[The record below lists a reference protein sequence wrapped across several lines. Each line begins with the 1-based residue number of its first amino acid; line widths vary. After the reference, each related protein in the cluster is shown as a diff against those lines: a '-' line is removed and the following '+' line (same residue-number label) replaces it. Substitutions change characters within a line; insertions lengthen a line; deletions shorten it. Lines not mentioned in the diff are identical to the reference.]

1 MADQDP
7 FDLGERVQ
15 SFVDDAVDSLNF
27 ENLNSKIQG
36 TINSSINNLSGQG
49 SGSVRYHYGGDQPAD
64 QQSVYRRLMAK
75 NPPESISGILERVIG
90 LACLLVFGVVGGI
103 CFAIPIISAGIICMA
118 LAAGGAFLFR
128 NGLDKKKR
136 TEHFRVFRRIIGNK
150 NFCSVEDLAS
160 ATGQPKEKVAAELR
174 IMLQKG
180 YFPYGRL
187 DEQGT
192 CLMLDETA
200 YKEYL
205 AAKQS
210 MYERQKK
217 EREKEA
223 EAEKMRSAGEVDKA
237 IYEGEQYIEEIRRA
251 NEQIPGEE
259 MSGKLDTM
267 VELVQKILAR
277 LKEQPDQL
285 PKLHKF
291 NKYYMPTTLKLVKA
305 YEDLDRQ
312 PVDGGNVQKSKEEI
326 EKTIDTI
333 NIAYE
338 KLLDSL
344 FQDSAMDIRSDISVL
359 QSMFAQ
365 EGLTEDKFKNSTR
378 GN

>member
-1 MADQDP
+1 LADKDQ
-7 FDLGERVQ
+7 FDFGERVQ

-27 ENLNSKIQG
+27 ENLNSNIQK
-36 TINSSINNLSGQG
+36 TINSAFDSSAGGGVQ
-49 SGSVRYHYGGDQPAD
+49 YHYGGDRAAD
-64 QQSVYRRLMAK
+64 QKSVYRRLMAQ
-75 NPPESISGILERVIG
+75 NPPESLSGALERVIG
-90 LACLLVFGVVGGI
+90 LACLLLFGVTGGI

-118 LAAGGAFLFR
+118 LADGGAYLFKR
-128 NGLDKKKR
+128 GRDKKQR
-136 TEHFRVFRRIIGNK
+136 VEHFRVFRRIIGNK
-150 NFCSVEDLAS
+150 NYCSVQDLAD
-160 ATGQPKEKVAAELR
+160 AVGLPKEKVAAELR

-200 YKEYL
+200 YEAYL
-205 AAKQS
+205 AAQQS
-210 MYERQKK
+210 MYERQQQQ
-217 EREKEA
+217 REQARE
-223 EAEKMRSAGEVDKA
+223 EEKVRSASDVDKA
-237 IYEGEQYIEEIRRA
+237 IYEGEKYIEEIRKA
-251 NEQIPGEE
+251 NDNIPGEE
-259 MSGKLDTM
+259 MSAKLDTM
-267 VELVQKILAR
+267 VSLVRRILDR

-285 PKLHKF
+285 PRLRKF

-305 YEDLDRQ
+305 YEDLDQQ
-312 PVDGGNVQKSKEEI
+312 PVDGENIRKSKEEI

-344 FQDSAMDIRSDISVL
+344 FQDSAIDISSDISVL
-359 QSMFAQ
+359 ESMLAQ
-365 EGLTEDKFKNSTR
+365 EGLTEDKFTTTR